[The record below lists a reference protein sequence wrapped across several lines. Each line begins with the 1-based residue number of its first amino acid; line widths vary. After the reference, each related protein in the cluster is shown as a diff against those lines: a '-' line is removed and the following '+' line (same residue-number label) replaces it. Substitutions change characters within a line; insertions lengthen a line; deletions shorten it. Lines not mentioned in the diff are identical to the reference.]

1 MGHPFST
8 YAPKLLEEHQV
19 FCVCQCA
26 AVNMTSHFTIRAS
39 EYMARR
45 FKIRSY
51 VLNRRPV
58 MTELRT
64 RRRQRLTELRTRRLQ
79 RLQGLSF
86 QAITFPDISILQ
98 HKQSI
103 MFGGYG
109 SQSSSLRKTRSNV
122 NAPATGEKYASLA
135 KQKTR

>member
-1 MGHPFST
+1 MLALNS
-8 YAPKLLEEHQV
+8 
-19 FCVCQCA
+19 
-26 AVNMTSHFTIRAS
+26 
-39 EYMARR
+39 
-45 FKIRSY
+45 KIRSY
-51 VLNRRPV
+51 VLNRRPL
-58 MTELRT
+58 MTELRTRRRQQLTELRT
-64 RRRQRLTELRTRRLQ
+64 RRRQRL
-79 RLQGLSF
+79 QGLTF

-109 SQSSSLRKTRSNV
+109 RQSSLRKTRSNV